1 MTWPDPWSVPKPTLR
16 RPTAPRDA
24 APPAENPKTGAGL
37 RKLPLDLIPPIALV
51 EMAAVLGLGADCPAK
66 GYGRWNW
73 RDQPVEAETYDGAIE
88 RHLTLGAAGE
98 DLDEQS
104 GVSHLAHISACCAI
118 LLDAI
123 DASAFLDGRKAS
135 PETVR
140 ILKAYDAS
148 SMPVVKPVEP
158 AVA

>member
-1 MTWPDPWSVPKPTLR
+1 MTWPDPWPIPKPTLR

-24 APPAENPKTGAGL
+24 APPAENPKRSAGM
-37 RKLPLDLIPPIALV
+37 RKLPLELIPRVALV
-51 EMAAVLGLGADCPAK
+51 QEAAVLGLGADCPAK

-73 RDQPVEAETYDGAIE
+73 RDDPIDAETYVGAIE
-88 RHLTLGAAGE
+88 RHLTLWAAGE

-104 GVSHLAHISACCAI
+104 GVSHLAHIRACCAI

-123 DASAFLDGRKAS
+123 DAGAFLDGRKAS

-140 ILKAYDAS
+140 MLKAYDAS
-148 SMPVVKPVEP
+148 AMPVVP
-158 AVA
+158 AA